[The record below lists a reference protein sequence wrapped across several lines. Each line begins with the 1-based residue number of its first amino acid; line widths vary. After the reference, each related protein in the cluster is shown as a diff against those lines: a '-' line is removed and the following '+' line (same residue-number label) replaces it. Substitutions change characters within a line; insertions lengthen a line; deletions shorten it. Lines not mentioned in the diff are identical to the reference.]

1 MTYKQLF
8 LLENFLSAA
17 GANPIHLEIGEQ
29 STIEKAFG
37 KSANPLFDDLKVQ
50 GLYIVVF
57 PEDELDFEYLYN
69 GIKSSSEDMQFY
81 CSLFADLTED
91 GMHRIIIGVEETK

>member
-8 LLENFLSAA
+8 QLEDFLSAA
-17 GANPIHLEIGEQ
+17 RANPIHIEIKEQ

-50 GLYIVVF
+50 GLYIVVY
-57 PEDELDFEYLYN
+57 PEDDLDFEYLYV
-69 GIKSSSEDMQFY
+69 GIKSSSKDMQFY
-81 CSLFADLTED
+81 CSLFADKNED
-91 GMHRIIIGVEETK
+91 GFYRIIIGVEETK